1 MGIKFL
7 FARYIDKI
15 KIINISITFGS
26 SFLDS
31 LILMFNYSIT
41 PMYKFV
47 INNVSIMFNYSFANS
62 IKLIYFV
69 VLYYTRSIYYIST
82 INIIIEIILMLLMS
96 TLLPLKNYE
105 TELLMYIWLLS
116 MSLQKIIIKG
126 ESAWRRI
133 IYQILIVVVSG
144 YWVVMGRVE
153 G

>member
-1 MGIKFL
+1 M

-96 TLLPLKNYE
+96 TLLSLKK
-105 TELLMYIWLLS
+105 L
-116 MSLQKIIIKG
+116 
-126 ESAWRRI
+126 
-133 IYQILIVVVSG
+133 
-144 YWVVMGRVE
+144 
-153 G
+153 

>member
-1 MGIKFL
+1 
-7 FARYIDKI
+7 
-15 KIINISITFGS
+15 
-26 SFLDS
+26 
-31 LILMFNYSIT
+31 
-41 PMYKFV
+41 
-47 INNVSIMFNYSFANS
+47 
-62 IKLIYFV
+62 
-69 VLYYTRSIYYIST
+69 
-82 INIIIEIILMLLMS
+82 MLLMS